1 MSEEPNL
8 VEVSWGGRKIFLHQ
22 AKLDEWHR
30 LKSADKKVEWIN
42 SHPEARGENVAV
54 HREGGGSN
62 DLQNPDDLVL
72 VKWSG
77 DKVLLFERKQLDDWY
92 NGSYEDHVDYVETH
106 PEARIS

>member
-22 AKLDEWHR
+22 SKLDEWHR

-62 DLQNPDDLVL
+62 DLQHPEDLVL

-92 NGSYEDHVDYVETH
+92 SGSYEDHVDYVETH